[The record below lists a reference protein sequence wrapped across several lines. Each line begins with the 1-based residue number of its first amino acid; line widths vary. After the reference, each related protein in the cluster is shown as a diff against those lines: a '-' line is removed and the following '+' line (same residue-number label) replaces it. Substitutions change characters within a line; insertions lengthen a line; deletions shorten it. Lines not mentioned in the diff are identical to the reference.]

1 MDQIQ
6 STIFP
11 VMESRFL
18 VAVVERASSHGA
30 DPDQILNGSLLR
42 TDLLSSPSQPIP
54 SACVYFAST
63 RAAALSGDSYICAEL
78 AQNFDW
84 RSEFPAPPFH
94 IEAPSLGDM
103 LGLWLRF
110 VEVVQV
116 SMRYR
121 LIIDASRAVLSG
133 RRFLKAPHPPGQA
146 DAWDVSSWMKMF
158 ADQLGS
164 AWDRD
169 LVTVDVFDPAAI
181 PPDLLPASQV
191 RKSDAWR
198 VSISFPSIWLLE
210 KSRVALPPVAPA
222 IQKQPATLD
231 LEKLFEVFDYS
242 EWRGAQIFARFLG
255 YHPKALQ
262 RELAARGTGC
272 AALVDGARSRLAKKW
287 LGDPGQ
293 SIAQVGQKLG
303 YKNPSAFTRAYHRWH
318 GSAPEDARRQ

>member
-1 MDQIQ
+1 MDQMQ
-6 STIFP
+6 SAIFP

-18 VAVVERASSHGA
+18 VAVVERALSHGA
-30 DPDQILNGSLLR
+30 DPDQILDGSLLR

-94 IEAPSLGDM
+94 IEAPSLGDT

-121 LIIDASRAVLSG
+121 LTIDASRAVLSG

-146 DAWDVSSWMKMF
+146 DAWDASSWMKMF

-169 LVTVDVFDPAAI
+169 LVTVDVYDPAAI
-181 PPDLLPASQV
+181 PPNFLPASQV
-191 RKSDAWR
+191 KKSNAWQVR
-198 VSISFPSIWLLE
+198 ISFPSIWLLE
-210 KSRVALPPVAPA
+210 RSRVALPPVAPA
-222 IQKQPATLD
+222 VQKQPTAVN
-231 LEKLFEVFDYS
+231 LEKLFEAFNYS
-242 EWRGAQIFARFLG
+242 EWRGAQSFARFLG

-272 AALVDGARSRLAKKW
+272 GKLVDGARSRLARKW
-287 LGDPGQ
+287 LSDPER
-293 SIAQVGQKLG
+293 SIVQIGRDLG
-303 YKNPSAFTRAYHRWH
+303 YKNPSAFTRAYNRWY
-318 GSAPEDARRQ
+318 GCAPEDARR